1 MSVFDC
7 DQCEDSGSVFG
18 TYVDEFSGQE
28 LECMKPCVCLEPKR
42 AEFVLNQMPALYR
55 LADLASIEP
64 WDHKHK
70 KQKAIL
76 EKVKTNPYKSYLFL
90 GASGVGKSYISW
102 ALWKNAALSGRRA
115 IATTAAELM
124 KEFRDLEIE
133 DEPERPKVVPAD
145 LAQGKFLYTIF
156 LDEIEKIRM
165 SPFAM
170 EKLFE
175 LIKNAVDYGHQ
186 LIVTS
191 NMREGELQKAFGK
204 IDPVWGEAM
213 MRRLV
218 ENTTVVEMWR

>member
-1 MSVFDC
+1 
-7 DQCEDSGSVFG
+7 
-18 TYVDEFSGQE
+18 
-28 LECMKPCVCLEPKR
+28 
-42 AEFVLNQMPALYR
+42 MPDLYKK
-55 LADLASIEP
+55 ADLKDIQP
-64 WDHKHK
+64 WEHKHK
-70 KQKAIL
+70 KQKAVL
-76 EKVKTNPYKSYLFL
+76 EEIKNNPFASYLFL

-102 ALWKNAALSGRRA
+102 ALWKNSALSGRRA
-115 IATTAAELM
+115 ISTTAAELM

-145 LAQGKFLYTIF
+145 LTQSKFLYTIF

-186 LIVTS
+186 LIITS
-191 NMREGELQKAFGK
+191 NMREGELKKAFGK
-204 IDPVWGEAM
+204 IDAVWGEAM
-213 MRRLV
+213 MRRLI